1 MKLPLLF
8 FTILFPGY
16 ALFYAQVD
24 LGGLVKEKARQAQQ
38 KAKDKAFEKSSS
50 YWENQRKAYDESNF
64 NYAICFLDNSSLFES
79 EEKGNALAGSLF
91 SGTKKLAGE
100 EKSPEERAY
109 TNLKNGELLLAGNK
123 YYLAEQS
130 FKLAKFQYE
139 QSASTQSS
147 NYAQTISN
155 LGLLYQ
161 IRGRFT
167 SARPFHEKALELRK
181 HENNKDMLLVSQN
194 NYAVWKKET
203 GRFTEAEYD
212 LKAAIEQAKALNNQ
226 LALALLQ
233 NNLAL
238 TYADMNKLK
247 EAEALMLKALTEA
260 GKVLDPTTANFIKLR
275 INLADIYRL
284 EKKYRE
290 AEEIYLSCINSKEK
304 KLGAHPDLAQLKKGL
319 AQVYMDMGKSGEV
332 EKLLNSA
339 LDINTRKLG
348 PNNPATV
355 ATLHELANFHRF
367 NGEALKALEEMNKV
381 MERYT
386 VIYGE
391 KHPAWIQAKE
401 DLALCQWQNNTFHA
415 AAESYAVVINS
426 TLQFIRDFFSS
437 LNENEK
443 TKYWDKTSN
452 RLQRY
457 YSFVSKHAAQIQPDP
472 LPEFYQTIIATKGF
486 LINTS
491 SRIRSAIMES
501 QDEGLKQ
508 IYNQWLETKE
518 ALNLAYQLSKE
529 ELREERLNVDS
540 LQQSEEQLERKL
552 SEKSDVFRSG
562 HDAELVPHTAIQS
575 QLSAQEAVIEF
586 LELNEYANGFTGK
599 QAYLALVLK
608 KNEIK
613 QVLIGPAEEV
623 HRAISSFRE
632 NVLNLKE
639 QGNVY
644 QSLWKNID
652 PVLAGIKTLY
662 ISLDGQFHQLS
673 LAAIKNEKKE
683 YLADRYNLVF
693 LGNSRDLVSFKA
705 KPVNA
710 KPKNAF
716 LAGNPK
722 YGANALIEQLPGAE
736 KEVLAISDLMGKY
749 KIPVKSLTG
758 EKATE
763 QALKSLQSPGILHLA
778 THGFFLSD
786 LSEVQSDKV
795 LGIELGAA
803 KENPLLRSGLL
814 MADCENVFD
823 EQYRAM
829 AGKENGIL
837 TAYEV
842 MGMPLDKTEL
852 VVLSACETGLG
863 DVKQGEGVYG
873 LQRAFLIA
881 GAQCLVMSLW
891 SVSDEATM
899 HLMNTFYSNYL
910 KSGDKVKAFQEAQR
924 QLKTRYPE
932 PFYWSAFMM
941 LNR

>member
-1 MKLPLLF
+1 MKLPILL
-8 FTILFPGY
+8 FTILYP
-16 ALFYAQVD
+16 ASTLLFAQVD
-24 LGGLVKEKARQAQQ
+24 LGGLLKDKARQAQQ
-38 KAKDKAFEKSSS
+38 KAKDKALEKSSD
-50 YWENQRKAYDESNF
+50 YLENQRKAYDESNF

-79 EEKGNALAGSLF
+79 EEKGNALAGNLL
-91 SGTKKLAGE
+91 SGTKILAGE
-100 EKSPEERAY
+100 EKSLEERAY
-109 TNLKNGELLLAGNK
+109 NNLKNGELLLAGNK

-139 QSASTQSS
+139 QNASTQSS

-167 SARPFHEKALELRK
+167 TAKPFHEKALELRK
-181 HENNKDMLLVSQN
+181 TANNKDMLLVSQN

-203 GRFTEAEYD
+203 GQFTEAEYD
-212 LKAAIEQAKALNNQ
+212 LKAAIEQAKTLQNQ

-247 EAEALMLKALTEA
+247 EAEELMLKALTEA
-260 GKVLDPTTANFIKLR
+260 GKVLDPASANYIKLR
-275 INLADIYRL
+275 VNLAGIFRL
-284 EKKYRE
+284 EKKHRE
-290 AEEIYLSCINSKEK
+290 AEEIYLSCINIKEK

-319 AQVYMDMGKSGEV
+319 AQLYMDMGKPAEV

-355 ATLHELANFHRF
+355 STLNELANFHRF
-367 NGEALKALEEMNKV
+367 NGQSQKALEEMNKV

-386 VIYGE
+386 AIYGE
-391 KHPAWIQAKE
+391 KHPGWIQAKE
-401 DLALCQWQNNTFHA
+401 DLALCQWQVKAFNA

-443 TKYWDKTSN
+443 TKYWDKTGN

-457 YSFVSKHAAQIQPDP
+457 YSFVLTHAAQIQPDP
-472 LPEFYQTIIATKGF
+472 LPELYQTLIATKGF

-491 SRIRSAIMES
+491 SRIRSAIMEG

-508 IYNQWLETKE
+508 LYNQWLETKE
-518 ALNLAYQLSKE
+518 SLNLAYQLSKDE
-529 ELREERLNVDS
+529 QREEGLNIDS
-540 LQQSEEQLERKL
+540 LQQTEEQLERKL

-562 HDAELVPHTAIQS
+562 NGAGPVTHKTIQS
-575 QLSAQEAVIEF
+575 HLSAQEAVIEI
-586 LELNEYANGFTGK
+586 LEINEYVNGFSGK
-599 QAYLALVLK
+599 QNYLALVLK
-608 KNEIK
+608 QNELK
-613 QVLIGPAEEV
+613 QVLIGSAEEV
-623 HRAISSFRE
+623 HRSISAFRE
-632 NVLNLKE
+632 NILNLKE
-639 QGNVY
+639 QGDVY
-644 QSLWKNID
+644 RSLWKNID
-652 PVLAGIKTLY
+652 PLLSGIKTLY

-673 LAAIKNEKKE
+673 LAALKNEKGE

-693 LGNSRDLVSFKA
+693 LGNSSDLLSFKA
-705 KPVNA
+705 KPVTA
-710 KPKNAF
+710 KPVNAF

-736 KEVLAISDLMGKY
+736 KEVLAIAALMNKY
-749 KIPVKSLTG
+749 KITVKSVTG
-758 EKATE
+758 IKATE
-763 QALKSLQSPGILHLA
+763 QAIKSLKSPGILHLA

-786 LSEVQSDKV
+786 LSEVESDKV
-795 LGIELGAA
+795 LGIELSAA

-823 EQYRAM
+823 ENYRAA

-842 MGMPLDKTEL
+842 MGMNLDKTEL

-899 HLMNTFYSNYL
+899 HLMNAFYGNYL
-910 KSGDKVKAFQEAQR
+910 KSGDKVKAFQDAQR
-924 QLKTRYPE
+924 QLKARYPE